1 MWRLVLWLNLLKGRK
16 HDPICKDCLDAG
28 KKPQLK
34 GKQNVAAEA
43 KRKRTVKKAAKRS
56 KRTQQKAEEEDDD
69 DSSDEESTISSDG
82 SSDEGRKP
90 ASSNDSRC
98 SSSSEEE
105 SSMGEEEEEEE
116 EEDEDEKLEVFKDA
130 DAGISAATSAMPPPD
145 GFTAAHAENQAALR
159 YMMEHKPSLL
169 SLWKLTTND
178 ECEHCSFGGDVLTC
192 SFCNLAWHNTTVC
205 LRGAPLARSE
215 DNEDHW
221 ACPPCWG
228 HATRRHAKGP
238 KRKAAGGDDARKK
251 RRQGN

>member
-1 MWRLVLWLNLLKGRK
+1 M
-16 HDPICKDCLDAG
+16 
-28 KKPQLK
+28 
-34 GKQNVAAEA
+34 
-43 KRKRTVKKAAKRS
+43 
-56 KRTQQKAEEEDDD
+56 
-69 DSSDEESTISSDG
+69 
-82 SSDEGRKP
+82 
-90 ASSNDSRC
+90 
-98 SSSSEEE
+98 
-105 SSMGEEEEEEE
+105 
-116 EEDEDEKLEVFKDA
+116 FKDA

-221 ACPPCWG
+221 ACPTCWG
-228 HATRRHAKGP
+228 HATRRHARGP
-238 KRKAAGGDDARKK
+238 KRKAAERGDEPVKSGVRKLKICKFLLLLRATPTLLVLRRLFKDRRPAQTRPIGGVGSVLLFLWSHRYVTSPPSHPFWPDDVTEFF
-251 RRQGN
+251 